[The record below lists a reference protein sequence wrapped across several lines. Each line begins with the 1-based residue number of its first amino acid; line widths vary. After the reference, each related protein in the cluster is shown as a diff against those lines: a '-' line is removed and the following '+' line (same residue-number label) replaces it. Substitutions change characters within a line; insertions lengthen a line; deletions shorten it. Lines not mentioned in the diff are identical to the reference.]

1 MQSWCQYG
9 LGFDRGLGVGTVLVS
24 IPALVLIQSWCCGCS
39 WFQYGLGFDTVLV
52 STLALVL
59 VWSWCCGHS
68 WFQHQPWCCGCS
80 WCCGHSWCRH
90 WPLCVD
96 AGLGVHTAFVL
107 QPLSVLIWSLCC
119 GRSWCQYGLGVAAAL
134 DFDTGLR
141 VDTVLVLWSFLV
153 YFPQSAIQWSLVFS
167 PVVLLV
173 SVLLFVC
180 TLVVDLTWFLVSKPT
195 VVGVTLLLA
204 FLPLFLLVW
213 TRLLVS
219 IPRSLLVERSLF

>member
-1 MQSWCQYG
+1 MATLGVDSVSVPLRSRCCSRSWCRYS
-9 LGFDRGLGVGTVLVS
+9 LAVAAALGVATALGVAADLGADSVSVLQQISVP
-24 IPALVLIQSWCCGCS
+24 IRSWCCN
-39 WFQYGLGFDTVLV
+39 
-52 STLALVL
+52 
-59 VWSWCCGHS
+59 
-68 WFQHQPWCCGCS
+68 
-80 WCCGHSWCRH
+80 
-90 WPLCVD
+90 
-96 AGLGVHTAFVL
+96 
-107 QPLSVLIWSLCC
+107 
-119 GRSWCQYGLGVAAAL
+119 RSWCQYGLGVAAAL